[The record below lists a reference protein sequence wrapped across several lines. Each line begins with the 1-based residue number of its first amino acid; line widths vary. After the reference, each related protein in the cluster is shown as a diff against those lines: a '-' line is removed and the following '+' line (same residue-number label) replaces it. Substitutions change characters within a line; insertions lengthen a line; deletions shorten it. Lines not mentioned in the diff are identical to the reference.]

1 MRKDVCRFRFFFNAC
16 DWSDKI
22 ILGSHWLNLR
32 VDRALIFDLEV
43 KRGEIEA
50 LSDKVDTL
58 VNDFV
63 TLKSFDKNSIQNLS
77 GNDKFLENLSKELE
91 GIKETISSINSDSL
105 NSKEDAA
112 KFISLALDKFPDL
125 PTIGEKFE
133 NFEMKTNSLEE
144 KLKSELSLIIEKQSK
159 WSENLETEVQRRV
172 EEQMR
177 LNGYFRDDDGMTDWA
192 DSGHK
197 VFLLFL
203 QLVGEPVTIIYY
215 IRTRTGSSIN

>member
-1 MRKDVCRFRFFFNAC
+1 MVETENGQF
-16 DWSDKI
+16 S
-22 ILGSHWLNLR
+22 LS
-32 VDRALIFDLEV
+32 LIFDLQV

-58 VNDFV
+58 VKDFV
-63 TLKSFDKNSIQNLS
+63 TLKSFDRNPIQNLS

-105 NSKEDAA
+105 NSKEEDAA

-133 NFEMKTNSLEE
+133 NFEMKTNSLEQ

-177 LNGYFRDDDGMTDWA
+177 MNGYFRDA
-192 DSGHK
+192 ASGPK
-197 VFLLFL
+197 TFLR
-203 QLVGEPVTIIYY
+203 P
-215 IRTRTGSSIN
+215 N